1 MCRCIQ
7 RAIQP
12 HEIEVSLT
20 TGYLSG
26 TSVDDR
32 ANKWSGKHERRE
44 FSMKITEVAAA
55 LGAEICQ
62 GEFEDVELSSA
73 YTSDLLSD
81 VMAHT
86 KEGGAL
92 ITIQAHKNTVA
103 VSTLVNI
110 SVIIIC
116 NSRPLPDDM
125 LEAAKEEGIAVIL
138 TKENQFTVSGKL
150 WNLFHKD

>member
-1 MCRCIQ
+1 MTI
-7 RAIQP
+7 
-12 HEIEVSLT
+12 
-20 TGYLSG
+20 
-26 TSVDDR
+26 
-32 ANKWSGKHERRE
+32 RE
-44 FSMKITEVAAA
+44 AAAA

-62 GEFEDVELSSA
+62 DEFEDGELTGV

-81 VMAHT
+81 VMANA
-86 KEGGAL
+86 KDGGAL
-92 ITIQAHKNTVA
+92 VTIQAHKNTVA

-125 LEAAKEEGIAVIL
+125 LEAAKDEGVAVIR

-150 WNLFHKD
+150 WQMMKN